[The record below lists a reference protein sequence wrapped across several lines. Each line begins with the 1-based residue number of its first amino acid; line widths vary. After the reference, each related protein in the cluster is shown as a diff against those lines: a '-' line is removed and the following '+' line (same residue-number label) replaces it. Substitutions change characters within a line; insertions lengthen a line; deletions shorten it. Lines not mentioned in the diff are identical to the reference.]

1 MLVYPP
7 TPPKKIVKYNKH
19 LIIVALYVI
28 EDIYI
33 YVVVKGH
40 RGVIVWYL
48 DLPLP
53 VQSVPITTEVVNL
66 NPSYDQV
73 YSIQHY
79 VIKFASDLWQV
90 SGFLRVLQFPPPI
103 KLDCHNL
110 TEILLK
116 VTVNTIAL
124 TLCCSIDDILFSI
137 LRWQR

>member
-1 MLVYPP
+1 
-7 TPPKKIVKYNKH
+7 
-19 LIIVALYVI
+19 LYVI

-53 VQSVPITTEVVNL
+53 MQSVPITTEVVNL

-90 SGFLRVLQFPPPI
+90 SGFLRVLRFPPPI